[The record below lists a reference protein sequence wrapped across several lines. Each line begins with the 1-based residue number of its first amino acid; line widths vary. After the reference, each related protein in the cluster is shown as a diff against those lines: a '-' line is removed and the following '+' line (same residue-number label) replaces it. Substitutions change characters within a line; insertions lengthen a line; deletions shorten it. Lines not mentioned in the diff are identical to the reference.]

1 MLLYLFLLN
10 MKKDRNSVN
19 VGRNIGVVKRV
30 PRAGHIPRTLEG
42 VGGVKLYDIPGVKY
56 PTSMLAE
63 SSQRKLGRTL
73 LLNKAP
79 SWSISARQAAAILG
93 CLPSSARDLMH
104 RANVR
109 YCRVYDGTCPPRTYW
124 DRNRV
129 MSLARQRRPVI
140 NHKSPRL
147 LTAAEAVEIL
157 GVSRNTLSRYVR
169 SGALQQFRLRVRGT
183 SGARLG
189 CFYLRNEVEDLC
201 MHRRALGRVQTKA
214 PRVRTSKVCF
224 LGCPLTDKPTNST
237 VP

>member
-1 MLLYLFLLN
+1 MLLYLLLLSMN
-10 MKKDRNSVN
+10 QNSDTSN
-19 VGRNIGVVKRV
+19 AGRNIGVVKRI
-30 PRAGHIPRTLEG
+30 PRAGYIPRTLDG

-56 PTSMLAE
+56 PTSMLSE
-63 SSQRKLGRTL
+63 SSQRKQGRTL

-93 CLPSSARDLMH
+93 CLPSSARDLLH

-129 MSLARQRRPVI
+129 KSLARQRRPVI

-147 LTAAEAVEIL
+147 LTAGEAVAIL
-157 GVSRNTLSRYVR
+157 GVSRNTLSRFVR
-169 SGALQQFRLRVRGT
+169 SGMLQQFRLRVRGE

-189 CFYLRNEVEDLC
+189 CFYLREEVEKLY
-201 MHRRALGRVQTKA
+201 MHRSALGRVRTA
-214 PRVRTSKVCF
+214 PRRRIRGVCF
-224 LGCPLTDKPTNST
+224 LGCPPTDKPTNST
-237 VP
+237 VL